1 MPIMK
6 NSESPPPDVRNE
18 LIISRI
24 GWARPFATS
33 DNNHVKEFNSYSPSG
48 DIEFSEIIYIE
59 DPVLFE
65 KRPDFLN
72 KD

>member
-1 MPIMK
+1 MMK
-6 NSESPPPDVRNE
+6 NSESLASNVCNE
-18 LIISRI
+18 LIVPRI
-24 GWARPFATS
+24 GWARPFVTS
-33 DNNHVKEFNSYSPSG
+33 DNDHVKEFNSYSPSG
-48 DIEFSEIIYIE
+48 NIKFSEIIYIE